1 MALKGFVRTIK
12 PLEILA
18 DEQIEDIHRA
28 VLDVLENTG
37 VKMQHPKALKL
48 FEKNGAKVDYETE
61 HVWIPPGLAEDSLRR
76 APSSFRMRARDP
88 KNDLIVG
95 GNTVYFATFPGMKSV
110 DLKTWEQRDVT
121 REEYYETLTVL
132 DALENL
138 HFLSNYCPYFGFEG
152 ISPVMAIP
160 ESVAA
165 KLRNST
171 KCLATGS
178 QNDSELFTIKMAEEL
193 GADLLGQ
200 CTCSSPLVFYKAA
213 IESAFRTI
221 DSGNPVHII
230 SGLVMGGTGPATMA
244 GSAVLSTAELVAGVT
259 LTQIIRPGTRVLV
272 TNFVMP
278 QNMRTGSP
286 GFGSISNSLNQVI
299 FGQIWRKY
307 GIPTKSSVPGPTN
320 SKKIDFQCGYEKTIG
335 ALTAAL
341 SGTHMIFLFGCVYGE
356 LTFHPIQAI
365 LDDDVAGMIGRF
377 IEGVQVTTETLAL
390 DLIGQVGPIPGY
402 YLDKKHTRDWW
413 MKEQFIPKAADRLT
427 LPEWLQEGK
436 KDCVQYAQERMEEI
450 LSSHQISIPL
460 TDEQDKTVTR
470 ILDEAH
476 KFYSGKDL
484 L

>member
-1 MALKGFVRTIK
+1 MALKGFVRTFK
-12 PLEILA
+12 PLEILT
-18 DEQIEDIHRA
+18 DEQIEAIHRA

-37 VKMQHPKALKL
+37 VKMQHPEALKL

-110 DLKTWEQRDVT
+110 DLKTWEQRDVN

-178 QNDSELFTIKMAEEL
+178 QNNSELFTIKMAEEL

-221 DSGNPVHII
+221 II
-230 SGLVMGGTGPATMA
+230 
-244 GSAVLSTAELVAGVT
+244 
-259 LTQIIRPGTRVLV
+259 
-272 TNFVMP
+272 FK
-278 QNMRTGSP
+278 
-286 GFGSISNSLNQVI
+286 
-299 FGQIWRKY
+299 KY
-307 GIPTKSSVPGPTN
+307 
-320 SKKIDFQCGYEKTIG
+320 
-335 ALTAAL
+335 
-341 SGTHMIFLFGCVYGE
+341 
-356 LTFHPIQAI
+356 
-365 LDDDVAGMIGRF
+365 
-377 IEGVQVTTETLAL
+377 
-390 DLIGQVGPIPGY
+390 
-402 YLDKKHTRDWW
+402 
-413 MKEQFIPKAADRLT
+413 
-427 LPEWLQEGK
+427 
-436 KDCVQYAQERMEEI
+436 
-450 LSSHQISIPL
+450 
-460 TDEQDKTVTR
+460 
-470 ILDEAH
+470 
-476 KFYSGKDL
+476 
-484 L
+484 